1 MVLARL
7 VPAQARPVA
16 AVLPERADRAEVV
29 LVAPAVVSE
38 VARAP
43 HPAAPA
49 AASGEVPVAVAAVV
63 VSAAV
68 PEAAEAELLA
78 QGLEHPR
85 AVALSATGVEGD
97 PVGAA
102 RPAGAGGTSR
112 S

>member
-1 MVLARL
+1 VVLARL
-7 VPAQARPVA
+7 GPAQARPVA
-16 AVLPERADRAEVV
+16 VVLPERADPVEVV
-29 LVAPAVVSE
+29 LVALAGVSE
-38 VARAP
+38 VARAR

-63 VSAAV
+63 VFAEV
-68 PEAAEAELLA
+68 PGAAEAELLA
-78 QGLEHPR
+78 QGPERPR
-85 AVALSATGVEGD
+85 AVALSATGEEGD